1 VDKGS
6 SIRGL
11 GKQELKAQFI
21 ELGARGGS
29 DGLYPVVR
37 EGPGP
42 GVEVPATVVRGI
54 SGTRSQG
61 GGEDVGL
68 IKFVKFSAS

>member
-1 VDKGS
+1 MDKGS

-42 GVEVPATVVRGI
+42 AVEVPAAVVRVFQAPYPKEEVR
-54 SGTRSQG
+54 T
-61 GGEDVGL
+61 
-68 IKFVKFSAS
+68 SA